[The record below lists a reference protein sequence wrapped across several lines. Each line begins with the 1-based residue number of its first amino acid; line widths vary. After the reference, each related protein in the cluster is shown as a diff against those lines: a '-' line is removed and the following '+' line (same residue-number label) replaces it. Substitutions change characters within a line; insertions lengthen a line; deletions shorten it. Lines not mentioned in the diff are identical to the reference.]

1 MGCMHDLVHWY
12 ASAALSAASP
22 SGLDTAKTIVDI
34 AQALITTAAIIV
46 GGIWAYFKFAQGR
59 TFRPRIEV
67 DLAGQWR
74 DVGES
79 KLLHTRIRVKNIGLS
94 KITLIQRGT
103 GLRVS
108 LMAGNQLSPPARSSW
123 RDGKVY
129 TVLDKHAWV
138 EPGETVSD
146 EFLLNL
152 GASKSEPAMLEARL
166 VWQRRRGNITVCAKQ
181 VIPADAVMTEITPG
195 G

>member
-1 MGCMHDLVHWY
+1 MHDLAPWY
-12 ASAALSAASP
+12 ASAELSTTAT
-22 SGLDTAKTIVDI
+22 SGLDNVKTVVDI
-34 AQALITTAAIIV
+34 LQALITSAAVVI

-67 DLAGQWR
+67 AMSGQWR

-79 KLLHTRIRVKNIGLS
+79 KLLHARIRVKNIGLS
-94 KITLIQRGT
+94 RITLIQKGT

-108 LMAGNQLSPPARSSW
+108 LMAENQSASPARSSW
-123 RDGKVY
+123 LDGKVY
-129 TVLDKHAWV
+129 KILDKHAWI

-146 EFLLNL
+146 ELLLNL
-152 GASKSEPAMLEARL
+152 GVSKFQPTMLEARL
-166 VWQRRRGNITVCAKQ
+166 VWYRRRSNITVFAKE
-181 VIPADAVMTEITPG
+181 IISADAVMTEPSSG